1 MKNMFK
7 VFLAIVI
14 VSIAIITAIA
24 LTKYYGKLEIPELKS
39 QTIEYGN
46 ITDSKESTDIYDIR
60 IKSFTSDNEFI
71 NTSIKEYVDKSV
83 NDFKTTNNTT
93 EKIRDKDKAV
103 LLQVVDTY
111 LVNENL
117 VSIKITSMT
126 KKIFVEEYTTIIDT
140 FNYDLTNSKEIKLED
155 IFKKEYK
162 SKIEEQYSDKYNLR
176 KNDIVFYNNTTE
188 STCTYNNLKEYTN
201 SKILTASNL
210 NIPDDEYNTLIS
222 NLIDKNKKM
231 ISITFDDGPH
241 KTNTQEILNILS
253 KYNAKATFFMLGQN
267 VEYYPNVVKEVA
279 TQGHEIGIHT
289 WSHPELTKL
298 SSEQIAKEINNTAQ
312 AIKNITGVEPWLV
325 RPPYGSLNATVK
337 SAVKNPFVLW
347 NIDSLD
353 WKSRDKE
360 QIVPLVLND
369 VQDGDIILLHD
380 IHSTT
385 VPAVEEI
392 VKYLYENDYQ
402 IITVSQMLEAKGYD
416 TTTTRVFYSGRQ

>member
-7 VFLAIVI
+7 VFLTIVI
-14 VSIAIITAIA
+14 LGVAIITGIA
-24 LTKYYGKLEIPELKS
+24 LAEYYGKLEVPELRS
-39 QTIEYGN
+39 QSMEYGSEDDR
-46 ITDSKESTDIYDIR
+46 IESTELYEIR
-60 IKSFTSDNEFI
+60 TKYYVAENEF
-71 NTSIKEYVDKSV
+71 VRASV
-83 NDFKTTNNTT
+83 REFIDNAISEFKRENVTP
-93 EKIRDKDKAV
+93 EKLRDKERAV
-103 LLQVVDTY
+103 LLQVIDTY
-111 LVNENL
+111 SVNDNL
-117 VSIKITSMT
+117 VSIKITSMI
-126 KKIFVEEYTTIIDT
+126 KKTFEEEYTTTVDT
-140 FNYDLTNSKEIKLED
+140 FNYDLTQNKEIKLED
-155 IFKKEYK
+155 IFKREYK

-210 NIPDDEYNTLIS
+210 SISDEEYNTLIS

-231 ISITFDDGPH
+231 IAITFDDGPH
-241 KTNTQEILNILS
+241 KTNTQQILNILS

-279 TQGHEIGIHT
+279 NQGHEIGIHT
-289 WSHPELTKL
+289 WSHPQLTKL
-298 SSEQIAKEINNTAQ
+298 SESEIAKEINNTAQ

-325 RPPYGSLNATVK
+325 RPPYGALNSTVK
-337 SAVKNPFVLW
+337 SVVPNPFILW

-392 VKYLYENDYQ
+392 VKYLYDNDYQ

>member
-1 MKNMFK
+1 MKSIGRI
-7 VFLAIVI
+7 FLGIVI
-14 VSIAIITAIA
+14 LCIAIITGISLAN
-24 LTKYYGKLEIPELKS
+24 YYGELEIPELKS
-39 QTIEYGN
+39 QSMEYGN
-46 ITDSKESTDIYDIR
+46 VTDNKESTTRYEIR
-60 IKSFTSDNEFI
+60 TKTFSSDNDFVTKSVQAFI
-71 NTSIKEYVDKSV
+71 EESVSTFKNANNTSKQ
-83 NDFKTTNNTT
+83 
-93 EKIRDKDKAV
+93 IRDKDKAV

-111 LVNENL
+111 LVNDNL
-117 VSIKITSMT
+117 VGIKITSMT
-126 KKIFVEEYTTIIDT
+126 KKLFAEEFTTTTDV
-140 FNYDLTNSKEIKLED
+140 FNYNLTQNKEVKLEEL
-155 IFKKEYK
+155 FKSNYKE
-162 SKIEEQYSDKYNLR
+162 KIESQYTDKYLLR
-176 KNDIVFYNNTTE
+176 KNDIVFYNNNNE

-210 NIPDDEYNTLIS
+210 DISQEEYNALVS

-231 ISITFDDGPH
+231 IAITFDDGPH
-241 KTNTQEILNILS
+241 KTNTQEILNIFS

-267 VEYYPNVVKEVA
+267 VKYYPDIVKEVA
-279 TQGHEIGIHT
+279 SQGHEIGIHT
-289 WSHPELTKL
+289 WDHKELTKL
-298 SSEQIAKEINNTAQ
+298 STAEIVKEINDTAQ
-312 AIKNITGVEPWLV
+312 IIQSITGIEPTLV

-337 SAVKNPFVLW
+337 SAVSNPFILW

-360 QIVPLVLND
+360 KIVPLVLND

-416 TTTTRVFYSGRQ
+416 INSTRVFYSGRQ